1 MRPWT
6 AIRLCG
12 GVAVAALGTWLLLAS
27 VVAAIAVGGIEASVG
42 RSGIVT
48 QPLGSL
54 SAAGGDRAVVVD
66 DVSVQLVPPELPPW
80 ITQSL
85 ESFGTDA
92 ATLADEAGSTVLIAS
107 PTSDTDI
114 FLGVGNVD
122 AVNNYLLGTPYSVAV
137 QPDWETVSVPGDRT
151 PADPMSVA
159 IWSASSTGG
168 VAELPA
174 SDLTGTT
181 LVLMFADA
189 RPDPEA
195 ALRLE
200 YRVPQAP
207 RALQSAAITAAASAV
222 GGLLIVLLGAWLI
235 VGRRRTGQQP

>member
-6 AIRLCG
+6 AIRLSS
-12 GVAVAALGTWLLLAS
+12 GVVVAALGTWLILAS
-27 VVAAIAVGGIEASVG
+27 LVAAGVAGSIEASVG
-42 RSGIVT
+42 KSGIVT

-54 SAAGGDRAVVVD
+54 DAADGDRAVVVD
-66 DVSVQLVPPELPPW
+66 DVSVRLVLPTLPAW
-80 ITQSL
+80 IIQSL
-85 ESFGTDA
+85 DSFGTDA
-92 ATLADEAGSTVLIAS
+92 ATLAGEVGSTLLIAA

-122 AVNNYLLGTPYSVAV
+122 SVNDYLLGTPYSVAV

-151 PADPMSVA
+151 PADPRSVG
-159 IWSASSTGG
+159 IWSASSTG
-168 VAELPA
+168 AAPELP
-174 SDLTGTT
+174 SSELDGTT

-189 RPDPEA
+189 RPNPEA

-207 RALQSAAITAAASAV
+207 LALQSSAVTAAGSAV
-222 GGLLIVLLGAWLI
+222 GGLLLVLLGAWLI
-235 VGRRRTGQQP
+235 LGRRQGEQPA